1 MRIPIYQIDAFAS
14 EVFRGNPAAVCPLD
28 HWLEDSQLQAIA
40 AENNLPETAYFV
52 AQGEDYKLRWF
63 TPQQEV
69 DLCGHATLASAY
81 VIFHYLKPEA
91 KIVTFNSQSGP
102 LYVTRDGDLL
112 CLDFPALVPVACLV
126 SEALAGALGKS
137 PREILCSRD
146 YLAIYDSED
155 EVRALKPDFERLKT
169 LDRLGVIV
177 TAPGKT
183 AHFVSRFFAPGEGI
197 PEDPVTGSAHCT
209 LMPYWAKRLDKSK
222 LRALQVSARGGELFC
237 ELRGNRVLIAG
248 RCVRYLEGTIYV

>member
-1 MRIPIYQIDAFAS
+1 MKIPIYQIDAFAN

-40 AENNLPETAYFV
+40 AENNLAETAYFV
-52 AQGEDYKLRWF
+52 AQGEEYKLRWF

-91 KIVTFNSQSGP
+91 KIVTFHSESGP
-102 LYVTRDGDLL
+102 LYGTRDDDLL
-112 CLDFPALVPVACLV
+112 CLDFPALAPVDCSV
-126 SEALAGALGKS
+126 SETLAGALGKS
-137 PREILCSRD
+137 PRKILCSRD

-155 EVRALKPDFERLKT
+155 EVRALQPDFERLKT

-177 TAPGKT
+177 TAPGRT
-183 AHFVSRFFAPGEGI
+183 ADFVSRFFAPGAGI

-209 LMPYWAKRLDKSK
+209 LMPYWAKRLDKPK
-222 LRALQVSARGGELFC
+222 LRALQVSIRGGELFC
-237 ELRGNRVLIAG
+237 EIRGNRVLIAG

>member
-1 MRIPIYQIDAFAS
+1 MKIPIYQIDAFAN
-14 EVFRGNPAAVCPLD
+14 EVFRGNPAAVCPMDRWLD
-28 HWLEDSQLQAIA
+28 DAQLQAIA
-40 AENNLPETAYFV
+40 AENNLAETAYFV
-52 AQGEDYKLRWF
+52 CQGEAYDLRWF

-81 VIFHYLKPEA
+81 VFFHYLKPET
-91 KIVTFNSQSGP
+91 KTVTFNSQSGP
-102 LYVTRDGDLL
+102 LYVTREGDLL
-112 CLDFPALVPVACLV
+112 CMDFPARAPVTCSV
-126 SEALAGALGKS
+126 SETLAGALGKA

-146 YLAIYDSED
+146 YLAIYDSEE
-155 EVRALKPDFERLKT
+155 EVRALQPDFEKLKT

-183 AHFVSRFFAPGEGI
+183 ADFVSRFFAPGAGV

-209 LMPYWAKRLDKSK
+209 LTPYWARRLEKTK
-222 LRALQVSARGGELFC
+222 LRAFQVSTRGGELFC

-248 RCVRYLEGTIYV
+248 YCVKYMEGSVYV